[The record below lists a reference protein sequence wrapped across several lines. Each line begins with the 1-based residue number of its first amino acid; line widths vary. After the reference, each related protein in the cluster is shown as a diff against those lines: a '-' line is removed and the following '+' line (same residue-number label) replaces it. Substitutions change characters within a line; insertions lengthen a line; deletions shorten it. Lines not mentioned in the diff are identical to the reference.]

1 MTFLS
6 IIQNIALCFGI
17 YFIII
22 LFPWVFAIFSQKHSE
37 IDNLNTPL
45 KSKTRKKTYSYN
57 IDISSEIYAPEN
69 YHSLQNLRI
78 DDTGLII
85 ENHIFSKNEDQPHLE
100 NSEHSNKSLEEL
112 NAILDENPSHFEALL
127 FSGVHLS
134 SLSKYSLAQKNFEK
148 AYQLNSSSTEINYR
162 LARCYYQLGFL
173 ENTIPLYSFL
183 LNNNPEKY
191 LYLKRHFQMY
201 SNI

>member
-57 IDISSEIYAPEN
+57 NFNCWYMFCCLFVEALQTQTYPSYECLKQSHPFPKQIPPSKLHDKKVSRIACACFVSLHVLWYFLGGVFLGVLSASLALMLSCSHAFMILCVFYARVFYAPN
-69 YHSLQNLRI
+69 PTRI
-78 DDTGLII
+78 L
-85 ENHIFSKNEDQPHLE
+85 FKND
-100 NSEHSNKSLEEL
+100 
-112 NAILDENPSHFEALL
+112 F
-127 FSGVHLS
+127 
-134 SLSKYSLAQKNFEK
+134 SLAP
-148 AYQLNSSSTEINYR
+148 
-162 LARCYYQLGFL
+162 CV
-173 ENTIPLYSFL
+173 PLL
-183 LNNNPEKY
+183 
-191 LYLKRHFQMY
+191 
-201 SNI
+201 